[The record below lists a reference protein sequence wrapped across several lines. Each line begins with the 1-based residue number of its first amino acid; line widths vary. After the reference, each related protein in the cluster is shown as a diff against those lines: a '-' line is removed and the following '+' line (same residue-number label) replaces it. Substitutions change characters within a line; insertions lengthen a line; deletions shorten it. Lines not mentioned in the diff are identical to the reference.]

1 MLKSIIFDCDG
12 VLLDTLEAN
21 RYFYDAILERLG
33 YPRLNQSDLHA
44 VHAMT
49 VKEAFDHVMTPE
61 DAQKAPEV
69 AQGLD
74 REIYIKHVKLPAY
87 LHELLAKLKT
97 RFTLGVVTN
106 RDARG
111 VRALED
117 FDLLRP
123 FDAIISASD
132 VERPKPD
139 PEGLLKI
146 CGLFGISPAEG
157 LFVGDSA
164 ADCQA
169 AAAAQM
175 PFVAYNAPVLPMKV
189 ARVAGMRGLEA
200 YIDSISR

>member
-33 YPRLNQSDLHA
+33 YPRLSQADLHA

-61 DAQKAPEV
+61 DALRAPAV
-69 AQGLD
+69 AHELD
-74 REIYIKHVKLPAY
+74 REIYVAHVKVPDH
-87 LHELLAKLKT
+87 LHNLLAKLKT
-97 RFTLGVVTN
+97 RFRLGVVTN

-111 VRALED
+111 VQALAD
-117 FDLLRP
+117 FDLLQP

-132 VERPKPD
+132 VACPKPN

-146 CGLFGISPAEG
+146 CRIFGISPAEG

-164 ADCQA
+164 ADYKA

-175 PFVAYNAPVLPMKV
+175 PFVAYNSPIPETVT
-189 ARVAGMRGLEA
+189 RVANMRELDD
-200 YIDSISR
+200 YINSLSA